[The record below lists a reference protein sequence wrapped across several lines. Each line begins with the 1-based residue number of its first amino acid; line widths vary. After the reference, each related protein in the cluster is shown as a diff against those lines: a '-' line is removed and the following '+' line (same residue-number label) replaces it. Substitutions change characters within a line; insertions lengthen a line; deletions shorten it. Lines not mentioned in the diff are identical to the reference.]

1 MSPFTIAIIGA
12 GFSGTVTAVH
22 LLRRGLP
29 GGLRVLLVNRS
40 GLMARGVAYGTRIV
54 EHVLNVPA
62 GRMSA
67 LPDDEESFV
76 RFARRHD
83 PTVKG
88 GSFVPRRL
96 YGDYLEALLD
106 GAAASAPAGT
116 SLERLVSSVVD
127 LRPVESEGAVE
138 MDLADGRSLRV
149 DRVVLSLGNHAP
161 ANPPIAD
168 DGFYASPRYIQDPW
182 RPGAFDAVPADKPV
196 LLIGTGLTMIDV
208 VLSLRAR
215 GLKRSLHAVSR
226 RGLVPQGHRAPG
238 APPTFEFVPR
248 GIESGP
254 ATARAYLR
262 AVRSHVKALAPKGID
277 WRDVIASLR
286 PSTPVLWQ
294 RLPLAERARFLRHV
308 RPYWEA
314 HRHRAAPELAAALR
328 VELEKERL
336 IVHAG
341 RLLSLAD
348 QGDGVQV
355 KLRPRGSS
363 TQTLLEVSTVV
374 NCTGP
379 ESDTGT
385 LQEPLIAALRRRGLL
400 RPDPLRLGVEVSPEY
415 ALLSESGR
423 PSPVL
428 HYIGPFLKAR
438 DWEATAVPEL
448 RVHALHLAQILGT
461 TLAERGPHE

>member
-1 MSPFTIAIIGA
+1 MSPLTIAVIGA
-12 GFSGTVTAVH
+12 GFSGTMTAVH

-40 GLMARGVAYGTRIV
+40 GLMARGVAYGTRSA

-88 GSFVPRRL
+88 GSFVSRRL
-96 YGDYLEALLD
+96 YGDYLGSLLD
-106 GAAASAPAGT
+106 GAAASAPVGT
-116 SLERLVSSVVD
+116 SLERLVSTIVD
-127 LRPVESEGAVE
+127 LRPVESESAVD
-138 MDLADGRSLRV
+138 MDLADGRILRV

-161 ANPPIAD
+161 ANLPIAD
-168 DGFYASPRYIQDPW
+168 NGFYESPRYIRDPW
-182 RPGAFDAVPADKPV
+182 TPGALDAVPTDRPA
-196 LLIGTGLTMIDV
+196 LLIGTGLTMLDV

-215 GLKRSLHAVSR
+215 GHQKSLHAVSR
-226 RGLVPQGHRAPG
+226 RGLLPQAHRVPG
-238 APPTFEFVPR
+238 APPTFEFVPP
-248 GIESGP
+248 GLEAGP
-254 ATARAYLR
+254 ATARAYLH
-262 AVRSHVKALAPKGID
+262 AVRSHVKALAPRAID

-286 PSTPVLWQ
+286 PSTPALWQ
-294 RLPLAERARFLRHV
+294 RLPLAERARFLRHL

-314 HRHRAAPELAAALR
+314 HRHRTAPESAAALR
-328 VELEKERL
+328 AEIEKERL

-341 RLLSLAD
+341 RLLSLTEHR
-348 QGDGVQV
+348 DGLLVT
-355 KLRPRGSS
+355 LRPRGSAAPK
-363 TQTLLEVSTVV
+363 TLEVSAVV

-379 ESDTGT
+379 ESDTRT

-400 RPDPLRLGVEVSPEY
+400 QPDPLRLGVEISPDY
-415 ALLSESGR
+415 ALLNESGR
-423 PSPVL
+423 ASPVL
-428 HYIGPFLKAR
+428 HYVGPFLKSR

-448 RVHALHLAQILGT
+448 RVHALRLAQLLST
-461 TLAERGPHE
+461 TLEERRFS